1 MATYNYLTNQAIS
14 QFITNALAE
23 DVRDGDHSSLAAI
36 PSTSFSKA
44 ILKIKGNGIIAGIAL
59 AEKIFDHVDP
69 RLELELYKKDGD
81 PMEIGQIAFQV
92 SGPAQSIPTAER
104 LVLNCMQR
112 MSGIATYTHKLASM
126 IAHTPC
132 RLLDT
137 RKTTPNFRICEKWAV
152 KIGGGTNHRYGL
164 FDMIMLKDNHVDFA
178 GGIVPAIM
186 ATKDYLEKHELNLD
200 IEIEVRNLIELEQT
214 LDYGGVQ
221 RIMLDN
227 FPLEMLK
234 EAIKMVNNSVET
246 EASGGITET
255 TIIPI
260 AETGVD
266 FISVGA
272 LTHSAKSI
280 DLSLKAL
287 V

>member
-1 MATYNYLTNQAIS
+1 MATYNYLTEQAIS

-36 PSTSFSKA
+36 PASSVSKA
-44 ILKIKGNGIIAGIAL
+44 ILKIKGNGIIAGVSL
-59 AEKIFDHVDP
+59 AEKIFAHVDP

-81 PMEIGQIAFQV
+81 PIEIGQIAFQV

-126 IAHTPC
+126 IAHTQC

-137 RKTTPNFRICEKWAV
+137 RKTTPNFRLCEKWAV

-255 TIIPI
+255 TIIQI

-280 DLSLKAL
+280 DLSLKASI
-287 V
+287 